1 MAQRQVF
8 FQDRQRRVHRVPV
21 FASGA
26 FEFPYISTD
35 VAN

>member
-21 FASGA
+21 FHLGLLN
-26 FEFPYISTD
+26 FHTFPQT
-35 VAN
+35 